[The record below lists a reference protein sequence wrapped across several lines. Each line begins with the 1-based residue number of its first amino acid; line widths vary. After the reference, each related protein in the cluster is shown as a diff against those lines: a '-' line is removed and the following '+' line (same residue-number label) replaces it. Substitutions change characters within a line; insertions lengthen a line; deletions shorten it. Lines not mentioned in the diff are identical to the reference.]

1 MSTSC
6 AGVDCYPHGLQS
18 LSASHNPGGTMGAT
32 LRRLGGFALVPP
44 PGPSKFVQPETA
56 LYDLD
61 GAPQVC
67 VSCIGFVSRWRS
79 RTLMMHQ

>member
-18 LSASHNPGGTMGAT
+18 LSARHTPGGTMEAT
-32 LRRLGGFALVPP
+32 LARLGGFALVPP
-44 PGPSKFVQPETA
+44 PGPSKFVQPATA

-61 GAPQVC
+61 GAPPSSAHV
-67 VSCIGFVSRWRS
+67 
-79 RTLMMHQ
+79 T